1 MKRLFVTILSLCAVA
16 IAVAD
21 NSDNK
26 LIMKAVKSNMEFT
39 EVSVGAAVKLYVED
53 RTDGNIIIR
62 ATERVMPYIKLA
74 IEDGELEI
82 YYANTIDFKK
92 EKDLLFPL
100 AEIYMPTNGRIESF
114 SATAASVVVVS
125 PKVVVEKLKIEAI
138 AASKITL
145 TAECAEIDCEST
157 GASTITINGK
167 AAKGNIEV
175 IGASTFNGSDLECSQ
190 LTAEVGGAS
199 KATLKAES
207 AKLEVYGASN
217 AAIDCSLQLNTSA
230 SGASTIR
237 YAGDCQVNITN
248 SSGASTI
255 RKK

>member
-1 MKRLFVTILSLCAVA
+1 MKRLFTILIVLCFA
-16 IAVAD
+16 ITTTAK
-21 NSDNK
+21 NDNK
-26 LIMKAVKSNMEFT
+26 LVMKAVRSNMEFT
-39 EVSVGAAVKLYVED
+39 EVSVGAAVKLYIED

-74 IEDGELEI
+74 VEDGELEI
-82 YYANTIDFKK
+82 SYANNIDFKK
-92 EKDLLFPL
+92 GEDLLYPL

-114 SATAASVVVVS
+114 TATAASVVVVS